1 MATLKELRDAANTW
15 AAQEKAD
22 IEAGRKTPPMTSK
35 EKIMSTKSF
44 NDLGELSDL
53 DQDNLYTTTKDQA
66 RELREGVENR
76 RSARRGARKLAERA
90 QAKKAGVPAT
100 PSARSDEHWKYA
112 TESAEGR
119 AQARS
124 DVLTE
129 KRQTFNS
136 SPLAGEVFNQGAEA
150 EVHLGAT
157 GSNPLPPRT
166 TKMATIK
173 SQETVNFSLIEDTG
187 ASTKAQGLKHRALT
201 RALRERRAAL
211 RGDPIK
217 ANQVQALSGEEKAA
231 VDAAAKAEVERVR
244 ADVKARKEATVKART
259 ITDEELF
266 SGQSRVPIGQGK
278 KDLGRSVIRTI
289 RSGQTGDTE
298 LLKIAKKRTVT
309 GRSVAGPDPAKPP
322 TMAQRVKAAKA
333 AGKLGGRLGMYGAIK
348 GAFEGAETLRKLK
361 TGAYDMTVEGGAKLK
376 KGHVES

>member
-1 MATLKELRDAANTW
+1 MATLKEQRDAANKW

-22 IEAGRKTPPMTSK
+22 IEAGRKTPPITSK

-44 NDLGELSDL
+44 ND
-53 DQDNLYTTTKDQA
+53 
-66 RELREGVENR
+66 
-76 RSARRGARKLAERA
+76 
-90 QAKKAGVPAT
+90 
-100 PSARSDEHWKYA
+100 
-112 TESAEGR
+112 
-119 AQARS
+119 
-124 DVLTE
+124 
-129 KRQTFNS
+129 
-136 SPLAGEVFNQGAEA
+136 
-150 EVHLGAT
+150 LGAT

-211 RGDPIK
+211 RGDPQK
-217 ANQVQALSGEEKAA
+217 ANAVQALSGEEKAA

-266 SGQSRVPIGQGK
+266 SGQSREPIGQGR
-278 KDLGRSVIRTI
+278 KDLGRSVTRSIRA
-289 RSGQTGDTE
+289 GQEGDTE
-298 LLKIAKKRTVT
+298 LLKIARRRSTA
-309 GRSVAGPDPAKPP
+309 GRSIAGPDPAKPP
-322 TMAQRVKAAKA
+322 TMAARARAARA
-333 AGKLGGRLGMYGAIK
+333 AGKVGGRLGMYGAIM
-348 GAFEGAETLRKLK
+348 GALEGAQTLRKLK